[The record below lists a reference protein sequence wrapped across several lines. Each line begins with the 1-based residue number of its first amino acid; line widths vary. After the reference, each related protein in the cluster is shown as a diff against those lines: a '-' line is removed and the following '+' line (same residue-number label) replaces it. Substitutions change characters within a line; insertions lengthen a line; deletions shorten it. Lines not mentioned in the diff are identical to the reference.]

1 MLIYKEIHWS
11 KSDDDHRCKSYH
23 VNSSPIKNILHGRQ
37 TMKNYDNDPLL
48 RTLQE
53 VISDPK
59 NKLNNIKFGKGA
71 SGKDQIYIHPI
82 LENKVDKKIY
92 FAFIR
97 ASKLLISSSYQRYIC
112 VSTIKKAKQFN
123 YLLCQ
128 TLVIAMRPDGSY
140 VIIDGQHKAIMA
152 FLSGEDLD
160 LPCQIYKHDLNASLR
175 QCIEIEAKLFQD
187 LNTSRK
193 NTSTLDKHRAGLSY
207 DDPESIEFER
217 NFISIGIQAEGI
229 GYENGVE
236 VNGWAKAVES
246 IGKWKIVPTK
256 KAVDFLR
263 PVYENKWHLDYVDG
277 SMIGGLAATFNLI
290 DAVGSGERAEGLKTY
305 LDVNFSKISRSDW
318 TKNTRGQ
325 SDVLI
330 ARKIVGDYNN
340 DVAKG
345 NIKGAKIGDENL
357 NNNGLKDPT
366 KL

>member
-1 MLIYKEIHWS
+1 
-11 KSDDDHRCKSYH
+11 
-23 VNSSPIKNILHGRQ
+23 
-37 TMKNYDNDPLL
+37 MKNYDNDPLL

-217 NFISIGIQAEGI
+217 NFISIGVQAEGI
-229 GYENGVE
+229 GYDEGVE
-236 VNGWAKAVES
+236 VQGWTKAVES
-246 IGKWKIVPTK
+246 ISRWKILPTK
-256 KAVDFLR
+256 KAVDFLK
-263 PVYENKWHLDYVDG
+263 PIYKNKWHLDYIDG
-277 SMIGGLAATFNLI
+277 SMVGGLAGTFNLVEACG
-290 DAVGSGERAEGLKTY
+290 DGNKAKGLRTY
-305 LDVNFSKISRSDW
+305 LKDFFSNVSRSKW
-318 TKNTRGQ
+318 TENTRGQ

-330 ARKIVGDYNN
+330 ARKIVNKYN
-340 DVAKG
+340 DLCDQ
-345 NIKGAKIGDENL
+345 NIIEGTRIGEEL
-357 NNNGLKDPT
+357 LTNNKLKDPAT
-366 KL
+366 L